1 MNKYFKK
8 KGGFGGVWLV
18 LELLQKISVS
28 ASASLCNK
36 TSGLGETENDKEVC

>member
-1 MNKYFKK
+1 MNKYFLKK
-8 KGGFGGVWLV
+8 RRFSRVWLV

-36 TSGLGETENDKEVC
+36 TSGLRETENDKEVC